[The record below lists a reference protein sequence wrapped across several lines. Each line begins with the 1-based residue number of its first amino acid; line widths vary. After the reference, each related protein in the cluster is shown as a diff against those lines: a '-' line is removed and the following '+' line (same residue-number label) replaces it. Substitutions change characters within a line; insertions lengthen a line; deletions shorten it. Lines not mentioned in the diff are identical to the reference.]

1 MALRLSLK
9 FFWHSSWL
17 YSSTNRNQM
26 NKVLKGES
34 FTKEIIKASGLAIVQ
49 FKTEWNGGCQIM
61 APIYEE
67 LSRQYSTKAK
77 FFIIDTEKEKMIT
90 KEYRVMELPTILIFK
105 SGELIDHVTGLTP
118 KNILI
123 EKIEQAISG
132 ISK

>member
-1 MALRLSLK
+1 
-9 FFWHSSWL
+9 
-17 YSSTNRNQM
+17 M

-34 FTKEIIKASGLAIVQ
+34 FTREIINASGLAIVQ

-77 FFIIDTEKEKMIT
+77 FFTIDTEKEKTIT

>member
-1 MALRLSLK
+1 
-9 FFWHSSWL
+9 
-17 YSSTNRNQM
+17 M
-26 NKVLKGES
+26 NKVLKEES
-34 FTKEIIKASGLAIVQ
+34 FTKEVINTSGLAIVQ
-49 FKTEWNGGCQIM
+49 FKTKWNGGCQIM

-67 LSRQYSTKAK
+67 LSRHYSTKAK
-77 FFIIDTEKEKMIT
+77 FFTIDTEKEKTIT